1 MATIKDVARLA
12 QVGVGTASRAISG
25 RGGVSPDA
33 LARVQKAIQQLDF
46 RPSNVARALSL
57 KSLGMLGVYVPL
69 FEGSFYSPILQA
81 IDRELRAVDR
91 HMVAANACGHGSER
105 EKALQG
111 VDFLMQ
117 RQCDGVFILSN
128 DLLESD
134 LADLYRRY
142 PRLVLLN
149 RHSPVL
155 GEHSFSADHEHAGRL
170 AAMALLAHGH
180 REIAVIQGHRDAP
193 DNHDRMRG
201 FHAELGRHGV
211 QVKPQHLVNGTFS
224 FVSGYAGAEQLLS
237 QHDQSYSAVFCAN
250 DVMAMAAIT
259 RFVQA
264 GRRVPQDVSIVGYDD
279 TDIAAYTAPPL
290 TTVRIPMD
298 KVTTNACRYLLNMC
312 YALNLPVERDFAPHI
327 VWRGSV
333 GQGPHRPLDL
343 TTVARS

>member
-1 MATIKDVARLA
+1 MATIKDVAKLA

-25 RGGVSPDA
+25 RGGVSADA

-91 HMVAANACGHGSER
+91 HMVAANACGHGDER
-105 EKALQG
+105 QKALQG

-117 RQCDGVFILSN
+117 RQCDGVFVLSN
-128 DLLESD
+128 DLLETD

-149 RHSPVL
+149 RHSPAL
-155 GEHSFSADHEHAGRL
+155 GEHAFSADHEHAGRL
-170 AAMALLAHGH
+170 AAMALLSHGH
-180 REIAVIQGHRDAP
+180 REIAVIQGNRDAP

-211 QVKPQHLVNGTFS
+211 QVKPQHHVDGTFS

-237 QHDQSYSAVFCAN
+237 QHDQSYTAVFCAN

-259 RFVQA
+259 RFIQA
-264 GRRVPQDVSIVGYDD
+264 GRRVPQDVSVIGYDD

>member
-1 MATIKDVARLA
+1 MATIKDVAKLA

-33 LARVQKAIQQLDF
+33 LSRVQNAIQQLDF

-91 HMVAANACGHGSER
+91 HMVAAAGCGHGDER
-105 EKALQG
+105 QKALQG
-111 VDFLMQ
+111 VEFLMQ
-117 RQCDGVFILSN
+117 RQCDGICILSN

-142 PRLVLLN
+142 PRMVLLN
-149 RHSPVL
+149 RHSPAL
-155 GEHSFSADHEHAGRL
+155 GAHAFSADHEHAGRL
-170 AAMALLAHGH
+170 AAMALLSHGH

-201 FHAELGRHGV
+201 FHAELARHDV
-211 QVKPQHLVNGTFS
+211 RVKPQHHVDGTFS
-224 FVSGYAGAEQLLS
+224 FVSGYAGAEQLLA
-237 QHDQSYSAVFCAN
+237 QHDQNYTAVFCAN
-250 DVMAMAAIT
+250 DVMAMAAIS

-264 GRRVPQDVSIVGYDD
+264 GRKVPHDVSIVGYDD
-279 TDIAAYTAPPL
+279 TDIAAYTAPTL

-298 KVTTNACRYLLNMC
+298 KVTTNACRFLLNMC
-312 YALNLPVERDFAPHI
+312 YALNLPVERDFAAHV

-333 GQGPHRPLDL
+333 GPGPHRPLDL
-343 TTVARS
+343 TTIVRD

>member
-91 HMVAANACGHGSER
+91 HMVAANACGQGNER
-105 EKALQG
+105 QKALQG
-111 VDFLMQ
+111 VEFLMQ

-149 RHSPVL
+149 RQSPVL
-155 GEHSFSADHEHAGRL
+155 GQHAFSVDHEHAGRL
-170 AAMALLAHGH
+170 AAIALLSQGH
-180 REIAVIQGHRDAP
+180 RDIAVIQGHRDAP

-211 QVKPQHLVNGTFS
+211 QVKPQHHVDGTFS
-224 FVSGYAGAEQLLS
+224 FVSGYAGAEQLLA
-237 QHDQSYSAVFCAN
+237 QHDQNYTAVFCAN

-264 GRRVPQDVSIVGYDD
+264 GRRVPQDVSIIGYDD
-279 TDIAAYTAPPL
+279 TDIAAYTAPTL

-298 KVTTNACRYLLNMC
+298 KVTTNACRFLLNMC

-327 VWRGSV
+327 VWRSSV
-333 GQGPHRPLDL
+333 AQGPHRPVDL
-343 TTVARS
+343 TTVTRS